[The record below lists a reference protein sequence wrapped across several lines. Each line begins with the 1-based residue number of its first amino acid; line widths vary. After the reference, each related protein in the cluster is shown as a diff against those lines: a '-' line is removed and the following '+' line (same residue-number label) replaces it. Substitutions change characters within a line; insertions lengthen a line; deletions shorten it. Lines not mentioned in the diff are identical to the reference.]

1 MVQKLQKSRGGRIQ
15 YVAMKKFVTFALAAC
30 IGAAL
35 IPAAACTQKTDRT
48 SYDIT
53 CSYSPE
59 ERTLTARCEVNYY
72 NGGAPTDCV
81 KFNLY
86 GNAYRQNALYKPVSG
101 ELSGRAYYAGM
112 SYGSMTV
119 ENVEGGTFE
128 VCGEDENIL
137 EVTLPQT
144 LESGESAEIVINYTL
159 TLAEVNHR
167 TGVAEHA
174 VNLGNFYPI
183 ACARDEEGQFE
194 ECVYYSDG
202 DPFVSDCAD
211 YMVEITLPEGYEA
224 ATSGELVSS
233 SSSTFTYSLE
243 CARDFCIV
251 LSDEFE
257 TLTRE
262 VNGTQITYYYYDD
275 NAAQSKLDAAAQS
288 FEYFCGA
295 FGEYTYPT
303 LAVVQTGFAAGGME
317 YPALTMINGELTADE
332 AIYAI
337 VHENAHQWWY
347 AMVGSDQINCAWQD
361 EGLAE
366 YSTLMFLENHPD
378 YGYTRTGLVNSA
390 TSAYR
395 AYYTVYNQIFG
406 DADTTMNRHLKDFV
420 SDYEYVN
427 IAYNK
432 GLILFDT
439 LRTSIGDERFLAG
452 LKDYFEKYKTA
463 RATYSDLIECF
474 RSTGV
479 DVDGFF
485 ESFLEGKIII

>member
-1 MVQKLQKSRGGRIQ
+1 M
-15 YVAMKKFVTFALAAC
+15 
-30 IGAAL
+30 
-35 IPAAACTQKTDRT
+35 
-48 SYDIT
+48 
-53 CSYSPE
+53 
-59 ERTLTARCEVNYY
+59 
-72 NGGAPTDCV
+72 
-81 KFNLY
+81 
-86 GNAYRQNALYKPVSG
+86 
-101 ELSGRAYYAGM
+101 
-112 SYGSMTV
+112 
-119 ENVEGGTFE
+119 
-128 VCGEDENIL
+128 
-137 EVTLPQT
+137 
-144 LESGESAEIVINYTL
+144 
-159 TLAEVNHR
+159 
-167 TGVAEHA
+167 
-174 VNLGNFYPI
+174 
-183 ACARDEEGQFE
+183 
-194 ECVYYSDG
+194 
-202 DPFVSDCAD
+202 
-211 YMVEITLPEGYEA
+211 
-224 ATSGELVSS
+224 
-233 SSSTFTYSLE
+233 
-243 CARDFCIV
+243 
-251 LSDEFE
+251 
-257 TLTRE
+257 
-262 VNGTQITYYYYDD
+262 
-275 NAAQSKLDAAAQS
+275 DAAAQS
-288 FEYFCGA
+288 VEYFCGA